1 MVWWDTTSS
10 PVVPRQAL
18 TGKHFPYTPVPAGVA
33 HLFYFA
39 FSLMLSLSCVL
50 VTCPFHLLPQAAH
63 IATITSHGYC
73 LVIVSALRV
82 VVHAS
87 AVLSC
92 YRYCYLIRLYV
103 GKYHGYF
110 SY

>member
-1 MVWWDTTSS
+1 MRATTSS
-10 PVVPRQAL
+10 PDVPRQAL
-18 TGKHFPYTPVPAGVA
+18 TGKHFPYTPAPAKVA

-63 IATITSHGYC
+63 IASTNHPWLLFGIG
-73 LVIVSALRV
+73 SALRV

-87 AVLSC
+87 VVVSC
-92 YRYCYLIRLYV
+92 YRYLYLIGLYV
-103 GKYHGYF
+103 GE
-110 SY
+110 S